1 MAAGQGQGKV
11 KARSRQGQGKG
22 VGFGVRSLKCDGKL
36 ALSGRANLAKWCGK
50 FTPNG
55 TANSRQKSFF

>member
-1 MAAGQGQGKV
+1 MRLIGVNLALV
-11 KARSRQGQGKG
+11 RRLAR
-22 VGFGVRSLKCDGKL
+22 VRSLKCDGKL

-55 TANSRQKSFF
+55 RANSSQKAFFKS